1 MVDAMPALLSLLRRF
16 CRQRRGNVTLIFGLS
31 ALTLIAVTG
40 GALDVSGMSDTR
52 AALQDAADAAALRG
66 ALTYN
71 QGLSASQTAANTAFL
86 QNFQS
91 DKVEGLQYNLSAN
104 VSGNITQLTYT
115 ASAQYKPLFLGLL
128 GVGAQTLS
136 AESKAQ
142 SQVNPFELVFVL
154 DTTGSMAG
162 TRISNLKSAV
172 GSVLDTLYDM
182 EGDNSSDVKIGVA
195 PFDTQV
201 RVASGSSYAYIDYS
215 NCASH
220 EDGYYTGGGWYG
232 QTYVPGIDYHAC
244 LAVWDVYNSICAT
257 AKSPSACQSTAASAL
272 YYKTSTSDG
281 VTYYTAL
288 GYANEKISKNNYAIY
303 SYTETYYIDPATFK
317 KVVTQSGL
325 TTTSAKNSK
334 SYVGP
339 TSGYSNFPSSD
350 LDNVAASWSGC
361 LSDRSQNF
369 DVSAQS
375 ADAVMPDTL
384 YVAAGCTQS
393 NLTTVKDMTNNITSV
408 KSYVNGL
415 TTNGNTNIT
424 VGLQFGMEML
434 SPDAPYT
441 NGVAWTDDD
450 VDKYMILVTDGANT
464 QNRWSSTTG
473 DIDARTKL
481 ACQAVKDQGVTLFV
495 VNIIEGD
502 STLLENCASQTSYY
516 YNLTSASQ
524 LGDAMQDILKSI
536 GKLRL
541 VH

>member
-1 MVDAMPALLSLLRRF
+1 MTALPSLLRRLVNH
-16 CRQRRGNVTLIFGLS
+16 RRGNVTMIFSLS
-31 ALTLIAVTG
+31 ALMLVAVTG
-40 GALDVSGMSDTR
+40 GAIDMANMNTVRGD
-52 AALQDAADAAALRG
+52 LQDAADAAALRG
-66 ALTYN
+66 ALTYS
-71 QGLSASQTAANTAFL
+71 QGLTAAQTAANTAFL
-86 QNFQS
+86 QNFGA
-91 DKVEGLQYNLSAN
+91 DKLSGLSYNLSA
-104 VSGNITQLTYT
+104 STTGNITQLTYT
-115 ASAQYKPLFLGLL
+115 VSGSFKPLFLGL
-128 GVGAQTLS
+128 VGMGDQTLN

-172 GSVLDTLYDM
+172 GSVLDTLYAM
-182 EGDNSSDVKIGVA
+182 EGNNSQDVKIGVA

-201 RVASGSSYAYIDYS
+201 RMTSGSSYAYVDYS

-220 EDGYYTGGGWYG
+220 ETGYYTYSYYSGY
-232 QTYVPGIDYHAC
+232 TYVSGIDYHAC
-244 LAVWDVYNSICAT
+244 LAVWDVYNNICNTAT
-257 AKSPSACQSTAASAL
+257 NKTNCLSTAASAL
-272 YYKTSTSDG
+272 YYKTSTSGG

-288 GYANEKISKNNYAIY
+288 GYANEKISNKKYNIY
-303 SYTETYYIDPATFK
+303 KYTETYYIDNATYR
-317 KVVTQSGL
+317 KVVTSSGL
-325 TTTSAKNSK
+325 TTSTATSS
-334 SYVGP
+334 SGYVGS
-339 TSGYSNFPSSD
+339 TSGYTNFPSND
-350 LDNVAASWSGC
+350 LDNIAASWSGC
-361 LSDRSQNF
+361 LSDRTQSF
-369 DVSAQS
+369 DASAQA
-375 ADAVMPDTL
+375 ADASRPDTL
-384 YVAAGCTQS
+384 YIAASCAQS
-393 NLTTVKDMTNNITSV
+393 NLTTVKDMTNDITSV
-408 KSYVNGL
+408 KTYVNNL

-441 NGVAWTDDD
+441 TGVAWTDED

-464 QNRWSSTTG
+464 QNRWTSTTS

-502 STLLENCASQTSYY
+502 SSMLQTCASQKSYY

>member
-1 MVDAMPALLSLLRRF
+1 MTAFFNLLRRF
-16 CRQRRGNVTLIFGLS
+16 VLNRRGNVTMIFGLS
-31 ALTLIAVTG
+31 AMALIAVTG
-40 GALDVSGMSDTR
+40 GAIDVANMNTTR
-52 AALQDAADAAALRG
+52 GDLQDAADAAALRG
-66 ALTYN
+66 ALTYS
-71 QGLSASQTAANTAFL
+71 QGLTASQAAANTAFL
-86 QNFQS
+86 QDFSAGQLSNL
-91 DKVEGLQYNLSAN
+91 KYNLSA
-104 VSGNITQLTYT
+104 STTGNITQLTYT
-115 ASAQYKPLFLGLL
+115 VSGSFKPLFLGL
-128 GVGAQTLS
+128 VGMGDQTLN

-172 GSVLDTLYDM
+172 GSVLDSLYAM
-182 EGDNSSDVKIGVA
+182 EGNNSKDVKIGVA

-201 RVASGSSYAYIDYS
+201 RIASGSNFAYMDYS

-220 EDGYYTGGGWYG
+220 EDSYYSGY
-232 QTYVPGIDYHAC
+232 TYYAGVDYHAC
-244 LAVWDVYNSICAT
+244 LAVWDVYNSICAN
-257 AKSPSACQSTAASAL
+257 ANNPSSCQSTAKSAL
-272 YYKTSTSDG
+272 YYKTSTSGG

-288 GYANEKISKNNYAIY
+288 GYANEKISNKKYNIY
-303 SYTETYYIDPATFK
+303 KYTETYYIDNATYK
-317 KVVTQSGL
+317 KVVTASGL
-325 TTTSAKNSK
+325 TTSTATSNSN
-334 SYVGP
+334 YVGS
-339 TSGYSNFPSSD
+339 TSGYTNFPSSY
-350 LDNVAASWSGC
+350 LNNIAGSWSGC

-369 DVSAQS
+369 DTSAQA
-375 ADAVMPDTL
+375 ADASRPDTL
-384 YVAAGCTQS
+384 YVAASCAQS
-393 NLTTVKDMTNNITSV
+393 NLTTVMDMTNNITSV

-441 NGVAWTDDD
+441 TGVAWNDDD

-464 QNRWSSTTG
+464 QNRWSSTTS

-502 STLLENCASQTSYY
+502 STLLQNCASQKSYY
-516 YNLTSASQ
+516 YNLTSATQ
-524 LGDAMQDILKSI
+524 LGGAMQDILKSI